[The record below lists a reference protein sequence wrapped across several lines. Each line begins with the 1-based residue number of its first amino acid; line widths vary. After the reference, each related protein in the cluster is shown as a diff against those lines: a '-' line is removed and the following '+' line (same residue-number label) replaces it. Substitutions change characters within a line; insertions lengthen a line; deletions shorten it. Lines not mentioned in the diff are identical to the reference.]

1 MMLLPAQLQM
11 MDDGRHKGRDVDLE
25 QYNIISDFTQLVT
38 APSCDDAILYDQDL
52 FQYWQDGFMA
62 FGHDGLMTFGQGGQI
77 AFGQGGQIAFG
88 QDCGLS
94 LVFWKGLTKVFYGQ
108 IVEVNMV
115 T

>member
-52 FQYWQDGFMA
+52 FQSFGQYGDMA
-62 FGHDGLMTFGQGGQI
+62 FGHDGDMAFVQEGLM
-77 AFGQGGQIAFG
+77 AV
-88 QDCGLS
+88 DR
-94 LVFWKGLTKVFYGQ
+94 
-108 IVEVNMV
+108 MV
-115 T
+115 